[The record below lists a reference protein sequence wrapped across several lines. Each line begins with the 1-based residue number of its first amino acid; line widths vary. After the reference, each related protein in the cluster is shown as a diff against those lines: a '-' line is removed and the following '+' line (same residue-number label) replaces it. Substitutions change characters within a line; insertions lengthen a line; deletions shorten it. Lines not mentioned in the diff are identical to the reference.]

1 MAQEDYRDFQ
11 NCIEE
16 CSKKILKPDLMKV
29 GDNFRAISEA
39 AILEAINPIF
49 NEFGFDYN
57 VDVLD
62 NTLVIKETSK
72 KYVFVATCRVR
83 LTFISDSG
91 DEVAHSEALG
101 MGIDDG
107 DKAMGKAYTYAVK
120 YALLKKLR
128 LRYADDPDVKQSEP
142 IQPKEEEKAIEK
154 KETVEK
160 TKKTKR
166 DPEGPKVTEK
176 MSDYLEG
183 LAIQC
188 KLSYEAFK
196 AEFGFY
202 PNDKKIS
209 QREARAVIDTLKAR
223 ADDLP
228 F

>member
-39 AILEAINPIF
+39 AILEAINPVF

-62 NTLVIKETSK
+62 SELVIKETSK

-128 LRYADDPDVKQSEP
+128 LRYSDDPDVKQSEP
-142 IQPKEEEKAIEK
+142 IQPKEEKAIEK
-154 KETVEK
+154 KETKE
-160 TKKTKR
+160 KTKR

-176 MSDYLEG
+176 MSAYLEG

-223 ADDLP
+223 VDDDLP